1 MPADRGRPAVTW
13 RRPSVLRCV
22 DAYVLVLSFAV
33 VLLSARAPL
42 PATSPQSLLRI
53 HVHSHAARTTVFLD
67 GDLDLSSAPRLAR
80 TVGRLLRA
88 RPREVVVD
96 VRGVRL
102 CSPQGVASLLGL
114 HGRLE
119 ETGVEV
125 VLRGPN
131 PRLGLLFALYG
142 LREILVLPEHSVDGS
157 VHPTGAP
164 GWPTTRFRGSGPMA
178 TVN

>member
-1 MPADRGRPAVTW
+1 M
-13 RRPSVLRCV
+13 
-22 DAYVLVLSFAV
+22 
-33 VLLSARAPL
+33 SAGIPR

-80 TVGRLLRA
+80 TVGRLMRA

-102 CSPQGVASLLGL
+102 CSPRGMASLLGF
-114 HGRLE
+114 HSRLKAA
-119 ETGVEV
+119 GVQV
-125 VLRGPN
+125 VSRGPN

-142 LREILVLPEHSVDGS
+142 LEEILVLHEDSVDS
-157 VHPTGAP
+157 YVHPSKALDAP
-164 GWPTTRFRGSGPMA
+164 A
-178 TVN
+178 TAV